1 MRVSTANLGSQG
13 NSFLSHGVFQFQR
26 ESTFRWTGLLR
37 FLSILTAFFAI
48 SGYTR
53 AQDVTT
59 WHYDNAR
66 SGVQS
71 HETTLTPSNVTS
83 SSFGKVFSLPV
94 IGDIYA
100 QPLYLSQ

>member
-1 MRVSTANLGSQG
+1 MSPFPAYPAPAVPIARYSPDNFHPRRTIRFIRAIQ
-13 NSFLSHGVFQFQR
+13 
-26 ESTFRWTGLLR
+26 LL
-37 FLSILTAFFAI
+37 ILLAFA
-48 SGYTR
+48 SLAS

-71 HETTLTPSNVTS
+71 AEQVLTPSNVNFAT
-83 SSFGKVFSLPV
+83 FGKLFSLPV

-100 QPLYLSQ
+100 QPLYCTST